1 MFELLPFCI
10 CLLRWLIFLT
20 FYNFFFLHHIQK
32 NKIKMKVCFI
42 TMKKRRAK
50 DSIFLDLLSEVIDG
64 AKLLLIKL
72 N

>member
-1 MFELLPFCI
+1 M
-10 CLLRWLIFLT
+10 
-20 FYNFFFLHHIQK
+20 LHYHE
-32 NKIKMKVCFI
+32 
-42 TMKKRRAK
+42 KRRAK